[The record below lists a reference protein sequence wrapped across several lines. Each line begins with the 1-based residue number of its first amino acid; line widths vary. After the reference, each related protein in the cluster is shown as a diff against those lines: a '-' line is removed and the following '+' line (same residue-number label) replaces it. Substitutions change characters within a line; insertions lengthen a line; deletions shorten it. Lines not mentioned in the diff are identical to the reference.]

1 MVFSYF
7 CAAIIE
13 IQYMKQGKMTSSK
26 AVSKW
31 ACLLSFFLFCNSLS
45 AQNAPAFSDSGT
57 PFIRNYP
64 PNEYGGHNQNWGIV
78 QDQRGIIYFGN
89 SHGLMEYDGVSW
101 RLTQIP
107 NAKIARSLAIGADD
121 RIFVG
126 GYGEFG
132 YLVPD
137 AAHQLQFVSL
147 LPQLEERHR
156 DFTDV
161 WQTLSTPEG
170 VYFVTHRYIFRW
182 NGERMRVWAAGTAFN
197 SSFLVNNQFYVHQN
211 ETGLMQI
218 VDDALLSA
226 PQGEKLADE
235 RISAMLSISH
245 QGQKG
250 ILIATRNNGL
260 FFYNGASIVQFA
272 TEVDELL
279 RQAHIFCAVGLSNG
293 QYALGTM
300 QRGIVIINAK
310 GKLRQ
315 HLEEA
320 GGLQD
325 DAVLSLYED
334 RQHALWAGMQVG
346 IARVETGSP
355 LRYFDERQGI
365 RGSIWDMLRHE
376 GQLYFASIMGLFY
389 LDETTGAFRQV
400 QGVSSQCWTLLPF
413 GKSLLAGTF
422 DGVFEI
428 KGGQVRRIS
437 DGFTFSLH
445 RSQQD
450 SRRVFAGLRNG
461 IKSFYAE
468 GDQWRDEGPIGE
480 IDREVRHIYETP
492 VGKLWLID
500 YFSGLLRLDFSKG
513 YTRQPEITRYDHQ
526 QGLPPADRVV
536 AFPTDRGLRFATL
549 KGILAFDEVSKRF
562 YRDST
567 LIQGLPNPTI
577 PLFAAARD
585 QTGSLWL
592 VSDDSKQSGV
602 ARRQADGAYTW
613 DQTPF
618 LRIAKMP
625 GFSVY
630 PDPLL
635 PQMTWI
641 GGTDRVVRY
650 DGGVPSNHAV
660 DFSTLLREVVANG
673 DSILYAGAAVK
684 PDYQLKLAYAYN
696 SLRFRYAAPSF
707 DDESKNEYQY
717 LLEDYDKG
725 WSHWNTET
733 YKDYT
738 NLPPGKYRFLV
749 RARNI
754 YGHIGATAVCNLH
767 ILPPFYRTWWAYLFY
782 LLLLAGAGFKLWQLV
797 LRRMRQK
804 QLQELKQ
811 LEFNKLKELD
821 ELKSRFFANI
831 THEFRTPLTLLIGPA
846 ENAMKRLPDIGADE
860 LRGVLLNVQRN
871 GYRLLNLVNQLLDLS
886 RLEAGKLRLAPV
898 NGDFVAFLRYQ
909 VESCHSYAETRRIVM
924 SFESDIPT
932 LEMAFDPEKIQTIV
946 VNLLSN
952 ALKFTPEGGRIEL
965 KMTTPDLPLSESSK
979 IVLQFSDTGSGIP
992 EGELNR
998 IFDRFY
1004 QVDNSTTR
1012 QGEGA
1017 GIGLAMVQELVKLMQ
1032 GSVTVASTSGV
1043 GTSFQ
1048 ITLPYTPPQQQFQ
1061 ALDNKSITITRFAS
1075 LPDAGQVADG
1085 ADAASANTHPS
1096 SLPQLLIIEDNPDV
1110 VAYLKTCLEGLYQL
1124 EVAYNG
1130 KTGIEK
1136 ALKNIPDLIIS
1147 DVMMPEK
1154 DGYEVCD
1161 TLKNDERTS
1170 HIPIIL
1176 LTAKAD
1182 SASKIAGLRRG
1193 ADAYLPKPFNLE
1205 ELLVRLEML
1214 LERQKRMAAYF
1225 GKKPGTETETP
1236 EPQEIYEIEDA
1247 FISKVRQIIEENMAD
1262 YDFAM
1267 PQLCQILSM
1276 SRSQLLRKMKA
1287 LVDTSPSDFI
1297 RLHRLQKAKTM
1308 LETSDL
1314 TVSEIAY
1321 QVGYKDVSHFSRSF
1335 REMFGVPPSKNTK

>member
-1 MVFSYF
+1 MRQSKITSCVAAPKWVYF
-7 CAAIIE
+7 
-13 IQYMKQGKMTSSK
+13 
-26 AVSKW
+26 
-31 ACLLSFFLFCNSLS
+31 LLFSFFCSWLS
-45 AQNAPAFSDSGT
+45 AQNAPAFSGSGT

-64 PNEYGGHNQNWGIV
+64 PGEYGGHNQNWGII
-78 QDQRGIIYFGN
+78 QDHRGVIYFGN
-89 SHGLMEYDGVSW
+89 IHGLMEYDGVSW
-101 RLTQIP
+101 NLTTIP
-107 NAKIARSLAIGADD
+107 NARIARSLAIGADQ

-126 GYGEFG
+126 GYGEIG
-132 YLVPD
+132 YMTPN
-137 AAHQLQFVSL
+137 ATHELQFVSL
-147 LPQLEERHR
+147 LPQLEERYR

-170 VYFVTHRYIFRW
+170 IYFVTNKYLFRW
-182 NGERMRVWAAGTAFN
+182 NGESMRVWQPRTAFN
-197 SSFLVNNQFYVHQN
+197 SGFWVNDQFYIHQA
-211 ETGLMQI
+211 ETGLMQLTG
-218 VDDALLSA
+218 DALQLA
-226 PQGEKLADE
+226 PQGENLVNE
-235 RISAMLSISH
+235 RIKAMLPFTR
-245 QGQKG
+245 QGQKC
-250 ILIATRNNGL
+250 ILIATQSNGL
-260 FFYNGASIVQFA
+260 FLYDGASITRFA

-279 RQAHIFCAVGLSNG
+279 RQASVFCAIRLSNG

-300 QRGIVIINAK
+300 QRGIVIIDAA
-310 GKLRQ
+310 GKLRN

-334 RQHALWAGMQVG
+334 RQRALWAGMQVG
-346 IARVETGSP
+346 LARVETGSP
-355 LRYFDERQGI
+355 LRYFDERDGI
-365 RGSIWDMLRHE
+365 RGSIWDMLRYE
-376 GQLYFASIMGLFY
+376 GRLYFASIMGLFY
-389 LDETTGAFRQV
+389 LDEKTGAFRQV
-400 QGVSSQCWTLLPF
+400 TEVSSQCWTLLPF
-413 GKSLLAGTF
+413 GKSLLAGAF
-422 DGVFEI
+422 EGVFEI
-428 KGGQVRRIS
+428 SGGQVRRIS
-437 DGFTFSLH
+437 DDFTFSLH

-450 SRRVFAGLRNG
+450 PRRVFAGLRKG
-461 IKSFYAE
+461 IKSFYVE
-468 GDQWRDEGPIGE
+468 GDQWRDEGYFEG
-480 IDREVRHIYETP
+480 IDQEVRHIYETP
-492 VGKLWLID
+492 GGKLWLID
-500 YFSGLLRLDFSKG
+500 YFSGLTRMDFSGG
-513 YTRQPEITRYDHQ
+513 YTRQPKITRFDTRH
-526 QGLPPADRVV
+526 GLPIIDRVI
-536 AFPTDRGLRFATL
+536 ALPTDRGLRFATL
-549 KGILAFDEVSKRF
+549 KGVVAFDESSQRF

-567 LIQGLPNPTI
+567 LIQELPNPTI

-585 QTGSLWL
+585 QSGNLWL

-602 ARRQADGAYTW
+602 ARRQAEGTFTW
-613 DQTPF
+613 DQTLF
-618 LRIAKMP
+618 LRIAQMP

-630 PDPLL
+630 PDPLYE
-635 PQMTWI
+635 QVTWI
-641 GGTDRVVRY
+641 GSTDKVARY
-650 DGGVPSNHAV
+650 DGSVPSNHAV
-660 DFSTLLREVVANG
+660 DFPTLLREVVANG
-673 DSILYAGAAVK
+673 DSILYAGAEVK
-684 PDYQLKLAYAYN
+684 ADYQLKLAYAYN

-717 LLEDYDKG
+717 QLEGYDKD

-754 YGHIGATAVCNLH
+754 YGHIGTTAVFNLH
-767 ILPPFYRTWWAYLFY
+767 VLPPFYRTWGAYLLY
-782 LLLLAGAGFKLWQLV
+782 LLLIAGAGYRLWQLV
-797 LRRMRQK
+797 LQRMRQK
-804 QLQELKQ
+804 QLQEMKQ

-846 ENAMKRLPDIGADE
+846 EHALNRLPDMGADD
-860 LRGVLLNVQRN
+860 LRGVLLNVRRN

-909 VESCHSYAETRRIVM
+909 VESCHSYAETRRIKM
-924 SFESDIPT
+924 AFESDIPE
-932 LEMAFDPEKIQTIV
+932 LEMAFDPEKIQTII

-952 ALKFTPEGGRIEL
+952 ALKFTPEGGHIEL
-965 KMTTPDLPLSESSK
+965 KMTTNNLPPDESSQ
-979 IVLQFSDTGSGIP
+979 IILQISDTGSGIP
-992 EGELNR
+992 ADELNR
-998 IFDRFY
+998 VFDRFY

-1012 QGEGA
+1012 RGEGA

-1032 GSVTVASTSGV
+1032 GSIHVTSTPGE
-1043 GTSFQ
+1043 GTSFM
-1048 ITLPYTPPQQQFQ
+1048 IALPYTPPQQQLQ
-1061 ALDNKSITITRFAS
+1061 ALDPAS
-1075 LPDAGQVADG
+1075 GHEEKLLMAGQLAALSKDG
-1085 ADAASANTHPS
+1085 QFAEDTAAYSATPPS

-1110 VAYLKTCLEGLYQL
+1110 VAYLKTCLEGAYQL
-1124 EVAYNG
+1124 EIAYNG

-1136 ALKNIPDLIIS
+1136 ALNNIPDLIIS

-1193 ADAYLPKPFNLE
+1193 ADAYLPKPFDLE

-1214 LERQKRMAAYF
+1214 LERQKRMAVYF
-1225 GKKPGTETETP
+1225 AKKSETGAEAEMP
-1236 EPQEIYEIEDA
+1236 EPQEAYDIEDV
-1247 FISKVRQIIEENMAD
+1247 FISKVRQIIEANLAD

-1287 LVDTSPSDFI
+1287 LVGISPSDFI

-1308 LETSDL
+1308 LDTSDL
-1314 TVSEIAY
+1314 TVSEVAY
-1321 QVGYKDVSHFSRSF
+1321 EVGYKDVSHFSRSF
-1335 REMFGVPPSKNTK
+1335 REMFGVSPSQNNK